1 MSGVLTRLWR
11 DERGVNIIEF
21 ALASPLL
28 FMLIMGSMDIARGL
42 YAKSVMEG
50 ELQRA
55 ARKSSLESGGSAA
68 NQKLLDEEMVAK
80 LKAISAGANV
90 KFERKAYDSYKRASL
105 RFEDFTDGNGNG
117 KCDKGEPFVDRN
129 SNGAWDTDAA
139 VTGQGGAKD
148 VVLYTATVEY
158 PRIFPLA
165 PMLGLP
171 ASVKVSASTV
181 LRNQPYDDQAVALVG
196 KCK

>member
-50 ELQRA
+50 ELQKA
-55 ARKSSLESGGSAA
+55 ARQSSLESGGSVA
-68 NQKLLDEEMVAK
+68 NQKKLDDNMKAK
-80 LKAISAGANV
+80 LKAISAGADV
-90 KFERKAYDSYKRASL
+90 KFERKAYDSYKRTRL
-105 RFEDFTDGNGNG
+105 RFEDFTDSNGNG
-117 KCDKGEPFVDRN
+117 TCDKDEPFSDQN
-129 SNGAWDTDAA
+129 ANGAWDTDAA
-139 VTGQGGAKD
+139 IAGQGGAKD

-158 PRIFPLA
+158 PRIFPIA

-171 ASVKVSASTV
+171 STVKVSASTV
-181 LRNQPYDDQAVALVG
+181 LRNQPYDDQATPLIG